1 MDLLN
6 QLIEKGVLQLG
17 VFETIYMTFISAFF
31 SYLFGLPLGVLLSI
45 TEKGGICPVPW
56 LNKILGFI
64 VNIFR
69 SIPFVILMIADLPL
83 LTKCVIVGLCNLIGV
98 YIVKWAEERARKAK
112 LWKVE
117 LTVRNE
123 EAQKLHENLNRF
135 NIPHNY
141 IPNVGKWTIF
151 NAYCATQKES
161 HFTKE
166 IANKAHAKYFV
177 TETKEL

>member
-1 MDLLN
+1 MNLL
-6 QLIEKGVLQLG
+6 I
-17 VFETIYMTFISAFF
+17 IFIFA
-31 SYLFGLPLGVLLSI
+31 
-45 TEKGGICPVPW
+45 
-56 LNKILGFI
+56 
-64 VNIFR
+64 NIFNVIIQTIK
-69 SIPFVILMIADLPL
+69 SICTIKCGKGIAALVNALAYGFYTYIVILMIADLPL
-83 LTKCVIVGLCNLIGV
+83 LTKCIIVGLCNLVGV
-98 YIVKWAEERARKAK
+98 YVVKWAEERARKAK

-123 EAQKLHENLNRF
+123 EAQKLHEDLERF

>member
-1 MDLLN
+1 MNLLIVFILAN
-6 QLIEKGVLQLG
+6 IINVIIQTIKSICTIKCGKGIAALVNALA
-17 VFETIYMTFISAFF
+17 Y
-31 SYLFGLPLGVLLSI
+31 
-45 TEKGGICPVPW
+45 
-56 LNKILGFI
+56 GFYTYI
-64 VNIFR
+64 
-69 SIPFVILMIADLPL
+69 VILMIADLPL
-83 LTKCVIVGLCNLIGV
+83 FTKCLIVGLCNLIGV

-123 EAQKLHENLNRF
+123 EAQKLHEDFERF

-151 NAYCATQKES
+151 NVYCATQKES

-166 IANKAHAKYFV
+166 IANRAHAKYFV

>member
-1 MDLLN
+1 MNLLIVFILAN
-6 QLIEKGVLQLG
+6 IINVIIQTIKSICTIKCGKG
-17 VFETIYMTFISAFF
+17 IAA
-31 SYLFGLPLGVLLSI
+31 
-45 TEKGGICPVPW
+45 
-56 LNKILGFI
+56 I
-64 VNIFR
+64 VNALAYGFYTYI
-69 SIPFVILMIADLPL
+69 VILMIADLPL
-83 LTKCVIVGLCNLIGV
+83 LTKCLIVGLCNLIGV
-98 YIVKWAEERARKAK
+98 YIVKWAEERARKDK

-123 EAQKLHENLNRF
+123 EAQKLHEDLNRF

-151 NAYCATQKES
+151 NVYCATQKES

-166 IANKAHAKYFV
+166 IANRAHAKYFV

>member
-1 MDLLN
+1 MNLL
-6 QLIEKGVLQLG
+6 I
-17 VFETIYMTFISAFF
+17 I
-31 SYLFGLPLGVLLSI
+31 
-45 TEKGGICPVPW
+45 
-56 LNKILGFI
+56 FI
-64 VNIFR
+64 VANILNVIIQTIK
-69 SIPFVILMIADLPL
+69 SICTIKCGKGIAALVNALAYGFYTYIVILMIADLPL
-83 LTKCVIVGLCNLIGV
+83 LTKCLIVGLCNLIGV

-123 EAQKLHENLNRF
+123 EAQKLHEDFERF

-151 NAYCATQKES
+151 NVYCATQKES

>member
-1 MDLLN
+1 MSLLIVFILAN
-6 QLIEKGVLQLG
+6 IINVIIQTIKSICTIKCGKGIAALVNALA
-17 VFETIYMTFISAFF
+17 Y
-31 SYLFGLPLGVLLSI
+31 
-45 TEKGGICPVPW
+45 
-56 LNKILGFI
+56 GFYTYI
-64 VNIFR
+64 
-69 SIPFVILMIADLPL
+69 VILMIADLPL
-83 LTKCVIVGLCNLIGV
+83 LTKCLIVGLCNLIGV

-123 EAQKLHENLNRF
+123 EAQKLHEDFERF

-151 NAYCATQKES
+151 NVYCATQKES

-166 IANKAHAKYFV
+166 IANRAQAKYFV

>member
-1 MDLLN
+1 MNLLIIFILAN
-6 QLIEKGVLQLG
+6 ILNVIIQTIKSICTIKCGKGIAALVNALA
-17 VFETIYMTFISAFF
+17 Y
-31 SYLFGLPLGVLLSI
+31 
-45 TEKGGICPVPW
+45 
-56 LNKILGFI
+56 GFYTYI
-64 VNIFR
+64 
-69 SIPFVILMIADLPL
+69 VILMIADLPL
-83 LTKCVIVGLCNLIGV
+83 LTKCLIVGLCNLIGV

-123 EAQKLHENLNRF
+123 EAQKLHEDFERF

-161 HFTKE
+161 HFIKE
-166 IANKAHAKYFV
+166 IANKTHAKYFV

>member
-1 MDLLN
+1 MNLL
-6 QLIEKGVLQLG
+6 I
-17 VFETIYMTFISAFF
+17 I
-31 SYLFGLPLGVLLSI
+31 
-45 TEKGGICPVPW
+45 
-56 LNKILGFI
+56 FI
-64 VNIFR
+64 VANILNVIIQTIK
-69 SIPFVILMIADLPL
+69 SICTIKCGKGIAALVNALAYGFYTYIVILMIADLPL

-123 EAQKLHENLNRF
+123 EAQKLHEDLNRF

>member
-1 MDLLN
+1 MNLLIVFILAN
-6 QLIEKGVLQLG
+6 IINVIIQTIKSICTIKCGKGIAALVNALA
-17 VFETIYMTFISAFF
+17 Y
-31 SYLFGLPLGVLLSI
+31 
-45 TEKGGICPVPW
+45 
-56 LNKILGFI
+56 GFYTYI
-64 VNIFR
+64 
-69 SIPFVILMIADLPL
+69 VILMIADLPL
-83 LTKCVIVGLCNLIGV
+83 LTKCLIVGVCNLIGV
-98 YIVKWAEERARKAK
+98 YIVKWAEERARKDK

-123 EAQKLHENLNRF
+123 EAQKLHEDLNRF

-151 NAYCATQKES
+151 NVYCATQKES

-166 IANKAHAKYFV
+166 IANRAHAKYFV

>member
-1 MDLLN
+1 MNLLIVFILAN
-6 QLIEKGVLQLG
+6 ILNVIIQTIKSICTIKCGKG
-17 VFETIYMTFISAFF
+17 IAA
-31 SYLFGLPLGVLLSI
+31 
-45 TEKGGICPVPW
+45 
-56 LNKILGFI
+56 I
-64 VNIFR
+64 VNALAYGFYTYI
-69 SIPFVILMIADLPL
+69 VILMIADLPL
-83 LTKCVIVGLCNLIGV
+83 LTKCLIVGLCNLIGV
-98 YIVKWAEERARKAK
+98 YVVKWAEERARKDK

-123 EAQKLHENLNRF
+123 EAQKLHEDFERF

-151 NAYCATQKES
+151 NVYCATQKES

-166 IANKAHAKYFV
+166 VANRAHAKYFV

>member
-1 MDLLN
+1 MNLLIIFIIAN
-6 QLIEKGVLQLG
+6 ILNVIIQTIKSICTIKCGKGIAALVNALA
-17 VFETIYMTFISAFF
+17 Y
-31 SYLFGLPLGVLLSI
+31 
-45 TEKGGICPVPW
+45 
-56 LNKILGFI
+56 GFYTYI
-64 VNIFR
+64 
-69 SIPFVILMIADLPL
+69 VILMIADLPL
-83 LTKCVIVGLCNLIGV
+83 LTKCIIVGLCNLIGV
-98 YIVKWAEERARKAK
+98 YVVKWAEERARKAK

-123 EAQKLHENLNRF
+123 EAQKLHEDLNRF

-151 NAYCATQKES
+151 NVYCATQKES

>member
-1 MDLLN
+1 MNLLIIFILAN
-6 QLIEKGVLQLG
+6 ILNVIIQTIKSICTIKCGKGIAALVNALA
-17 VFETIYMTFISAFF
+17 Y
-31 SYLFGLPLGVLLSI
+31 
-45 TEKGGICPVPW
+45 
-56 LNKILGFI
+56 GFYTYI
-64 VNIFR
+64 
-69 SIPFVILMIADLPL
+69 VILMIADLPL
-83 LTKCVIVGLCNLIGV
+83 LTKCLIVGLCNLIGV

-123 EAQKLHENLNRF
+123 QAQKLHEDFERF

-151 NAYCATQKES
+151 NVYCATQKES

-166 IANKAHAKYFV
+166 IANRAHAKYFV

>member
-1 MDLLN
+1 MNLLIVFILAN
-6 QLIEKGVLQLG
+6 ILNVIIQTIKSICTIKCGKGIAALVNALA
-17 VFETIYMTFISAFF
+17 Y
-31 SYLFGLPLGVLLSI
+31 
-45 TEKGGICPVPW
+45 
-56 LNKILGFI
+56 GFYTYI
-64 VNIFR
+64 
-69 SIPFVILMIADLPL
+69 VILMIADLPL
-83 LTKCVIVGLCNLIGV
+83 LTKCLIVGLCNLIGV

-123 EAQKLHENLNRF
+123 EAQKLHEDFERF

-151 NAYCATQKES
+151 NVYCATQKES

-166 IANKAHAKYFV
+166 VANRAHAKYFV

>member
-1 MDLLN
+1 MNLLIVFILAN
-6 QLIEKGVLQLG
+6 IINVIIQTIKSICTIKCGKG
-17 VFETIYMTFISAFF
+17 IAS
-31 SYLFGLPLGVLLSI
+31 
-45 TEKGGICPVPW
+45 
-56 LNKILGFI
+56 I
-64 VNIFR
+64 VNALAYGFYTYI
-69 SIPFVILMIADLPL
+69 VILMIADLPL
-83 LTKCVIVGLCNLIGV
+83 LTKCLIVGLCNLIGV

-123 EAQKLHENLNRF
+123 EAQKLHEDFERF

-151 NAYCATQKES
+151 NVYCATQKES

-166 IANKAHAKYFV
+166 IANRAHAKYFV

>member
-1 MDLLN
+1 MSLLIVFILAN
-6 QLIEKGVLQLG
+6 ILNVIIQTIKSICTIKCGKGIASLVNALA
-17 VFETIYMTFISAFF
+17 Y
-31 SYLFGLPLGVLLSI
+31 
-45 TEKGGICPVPW
+45 
-56 LNKILGFI
+56 GFYTYI
-64 VNIFR
+64 
-69 SIPFVILMIADLPL
+69 VILMIADLPL
-83 LTKCVIVGLCNLIGV
+83 LTKCLIVGLCNLIGV

-123 EAQKLHENLNRF
+123 EAQKLHEDFERF

-151 NAYCATQKES
+151 NVYCATQKES

-166 IANKAHAKYFV
+166 IANRAHAKYFV

>member
-1 MDLLN
+1 MNLLIVFILAN
-6 QLIEKGVLQLG
+6 ILNVIIQTIKSICTIKCGKG
-17 VFETIYMTFISAFF
+17 IAA
-31 SYLFGLPLGVLLSI
+31 
-45 TEKGGICPVPW
+45 
-56 LNKILGFI
+56 I
-64 VNIFR
+64 VNALAYGFYTYI
-69 SIPFVILMIADLPL
+69 VILMIADLPL
-83 LTKCVIVGLCNLIGV
+83 ITKCLIVGLCNLIGV
-98 YIVKWAEERARKAK
+98 YVVKWAEERARKAK

-123 EAQKLHENLNRF
+123 EAQKLHEDFERF

-151 NAYCATQKES
+151 NVYCATQKES

>member
-1 MDLLN
+1 MNLL
-6 QLIEKGVLQLG
+6 I
-17 VFETIYMTFISAFF
+17 I
-31 SYLFGLPLGVLLSI
+31 
-45 TEKGGICPVPW
+45 
-56 LNKILGFI
+56 FI
-64 VNIFR
+64 VANILNVIIQTIK
-69 SIPFVILMIADLPL
+69 SICTIKCGKGIASLVNALAYGFYTYIVILMIADLPL
-83 LTKCVIVGLCNLIGV
+83 LTKCVIVGLCNLVGV

-123 EAQKLHENLNRF
+123 EAQKLHEDFERF

-151 NAYCATQKES
+151 NVYCATQKES

>member
-1 MDLLN
+1 MNLLIIFIVAN
-6 QLIEKGVLQLG
+6 IFNVIIQTIKSICTIKCGKGVAALVNALA
-17 VFETIYMTFISAFF
+17 Y
-31 SYLFGLPLGVLLSI
+31 
-45 TEKGGICPVPW
+45 
-56 LNKILGFI
+56 GFYTY
-64 VNIFR
+64 V
-69 SIPFVILMIADLPL
+69 VILMVADLPL
-83 LTKCVIVGLCNLIGV
+83 LTKCIIVGLCNLVGV
-98 YIVKWAEERARKAK
+98 YVVKWAEERARKAK

-123 EAQKLHENLNRF
+123 EAQKLHEDLERF

>member
-1 MDLLN
+1 MNLLIIFILAN
-6 QLIEKGVLQLG
+6 ILNVIIQTIKSICTIKCGKGIAALVNALA
-17 VFETIYMTFISAFF
+17 Y
-31 SYLFGLPLGVLLSI
+31 
-45 TEKGGICPVPW
+45 
-56 LNKILGFI
+56 GFYTYI
-64 VNIFR
+64 
-69 SIPFVILMIADLPL
+69 VILMIADLPL
-83 LTKCVIVGLCNLIGV
+83 FTKCLIIGLCNLIGV

-123 EAQKLHENLNRF
+123 EAQKLHEDFERF

-151 NAYCATQKES
+151 NVYCATQKES

-177 TETKEL
+177 TETKDL

>member
-1 MDLLN
+1 MNLL
-6 QLIEKGVLQLG
+6 I
-17 VFETIYMTFISAFF
+17 I
-31 SYLFGLPLGVLLSI
+31 
-45 TEKGGICPVPW
+45 
-56 LNKILGFI
+56 FI
-64 VNIFR
+64 VANILNVIIQTIK
-69 SIPFVILMIADLPL
+69 SICTIKCGKGIAALVNALAYGFYTYIVILMIADLPL
-83 LTKCVIVGLCNLIGV
+83 LTKCVIVGLCNLVGV

-123 EAQKLHENLNRF
+123 EAQKLHEDLNRF

-166 IANKAHAKYFV
+166 IANRAHAKYFV

>member
-1 MDLLN
+1 MNLL
-6 QLIEKGVLQLG
+6 I
-17 VFETIYMTFISAFF
+17 I
-31 SYLFGLPLGVLLSI
+31 
-45 TEKGGICPVPW
+45 
-56 LNKILGFI
+56 FI
-64 VNIFR
+64 VANILNVIIQTIK
-69 SIPFVILMIADLPL
+69 SICTIKCGKGIAALVNALTYGFYTYIVILMIADLPL

-123 EAQKLHENLNRF
+123 EAQKLHEDLNRF

-177 TETKEL
+177 TETKEF

>member
-1 MDLLN
+1 MNLL
-6 QLIEKGVLQLG
+6 I
-17 VFETIYMTFISAFF
+17 I
-31 SYLFGLPLGVLLSI
+31 
-45 TEKGGICPVPW
+45 
-56 LNKILGFI
+56 FI
-64 VNIFR
+64 VANILNVIIQTIK
-69 SIPFVILMIADLPL
+69 SICTIKCGKGIAALVNALAYGFYTYIVILMIADLPL
-83 LTKCVIVGLCNLIGV
+83 LTKCIIVGLCNLIGV
-98 YIVKWAEERARKAK
+98 YVVKWAEERARKAK

>member
-1 MDLLN
+1 MNLLIVFILAN
-6 QLIEKGVLQLG
+6 ILNVIIQTIKSICTIKCGKG
-17 VFETIYMTFISAFF
+17 IAA
-31 SYLFGLPLGVLLSI
+31 
-45 TEKGGICPVPW
+45 
-56 LNKILGFI
+56 I
-64 VNIFR
+64 VNALAYGFYTYI
-69 SIPFVILMIADLPL
+69 VILMIADLPL
-83 LTKCVIVGLCNLIGV
+83 LTKCLIVGLCNLIGV
-98 YIVKWAEERARKAK
+98 YIVKWAEERARKDK

-123 EAQKLHENLNRF
+123 QAQKLHEDFERF

-151 NAYCATQKES
+151 NVYCATQKES

-166 IANKAHAKYFV
+166 VANRAHAKYFV

>member
-1 MDLLN
+1 MNLL
-6 QLIEKGVLQLG
+6 I
-17 VFETIYMTFISAFF
+17 I
-31 SYLFGLPLGVLLSI
+31 
-45 TEKGGICPVPW
+45 
-56 LNKILGFI
+56 FI
-64 VNIFR
+64 VANILNVIIQTIK
-69 SIPFVILMIADLPL
+69 SICTIKCGKGIAALVNALAYGFYTYIVILMIADLPL
-83 LTKCVIVGLCNLIGV
+83 LTKCIIVGLCNLVGV
-98 YIVKWAEERARKAK
+98 YVVKWAEERARKAK

-123 EAQKLHENLNRF
+123 EAQKLHEDLSRF

-166 IANKAHAKYFV
+166 IANRAHAKYFV

>member
-1 MDLLN
+1 MNLLIVFILAN
-6 QLIEKGVLQLG
+6 ILNVIIQTIKSICTIKCGKG
-17 VFETIYMTFISAFF
+17 IAA
-31 SYLFGLPLGVLLSI
+31 
-45 TEKGGICPVPW
+45 
-56 LNKILGFI
+56 I
-64 VNIFR
+64 VNALAYGFYTYI
-69 SIPFVILMIADLPL
+69 VILMIADLPL
-83 LTKCVIVGLCNLIGV
+83 LTKCLIVGLCNLIGV
-98 YIVKWAEERARKAK
+98 YIVKWAEERARKDK

-123 EAQKLHENLNRF
+123 EAQKLHEDLSRF

-151 NAYCATQKES
+151 NVYCATQKES

-166 IANKAHAKYFV
+166 IANRAHAKYFV

>member
-1 MDLLN
+1 MNLLIVFIFAN
-6 QLIEKGVLQLG
+6 IINVIIQTIKSICTIKCGKGIAALVNALA
-17 VFETIYMTFISAFF
+17 Y
-31 SYLFGLPLGVLLSI
+31 
-45 TEKGGICPVPW
+45 
-56 LNKILGFI
+56 GFYTYI
-64 VNIFR
+64 
-69 SIPFVILMIADLPL
+69 VILMIADLPL
-83 LTKCVIVGLCNLIGV
+83 LTKCLIVGLCNLIGV

-123 EAQKLHENLNRF
+123 EAQKLHEDLSRF

-141 IPNVGKWTIF
+141 IPNVGKLTIF
-151 NAYCATQKES
+151 NVYCATQKES

-166 IANKAHAKYFV
+166 IANRAHAKYFV

>member
-1 MDLLN
+1 MNLLIVFILAN
-6 QLIEKGVLQLG
+6 ILNVIIQTIKSICTIKCGKG
-17 VFETIYMTFISAFF
+17 IAA
-31 SYLFGLPLGVLLSI
+31 
-45 TEKGGICPVPW
+45 
-56 LNKILGFI
+56 I
-64 VNIFR
+64 VNALAYGFYTYI
-69 SIPFVILMIADLPL
+69 VILMIADLPL
-83 LTKCVIVGLCNLIGV
+83 LTKCLIVGLCNLIGV
-98 YIVKWAEERARKAK
+98 YIVKWVEERARKDK

-123 EAQKLHENLNRF
+123 EAQKLHEDLSRF

-151 NAYCATQKES
+151 NVYCATQKES

-166 IANKAHAKYFV
+166 IANRAHAKYFV

>member
-1 MDLLN
+1 MNLLIIFIIAN
-6 QLIEKGVLQLG
+6 ILNVIIQTIKSICTIKCGKGIAALVNALA
-17 VFETIYMTFISAFF
+17 Y
-31 SYLFGLPLGVLLSI
+31 
-45 TEKGGICPVPW
+45 
-56 LNKILGFI
+56 GFYTYI
-64 VNIFR
+64 
-69 SIPFVILMIADLPL
+69 VILMIADLPL

>member
-1 MDLLN
+1 MNLLIVFILAN
-6 QLIEKGVLQLG
+6 IINVIIQTIKSICTIKCGKGIAALVNALA
-17 VFETIYMTFISAFF
+17 Y
-31 SYLFGLPLGVLLSI
+31 
-45 TEKGGICPVPW
+45 
-56 LNKILGFI
+56 GFYTYI
-64 VNIFR
+64 
-69 SIPFVILMIADLPL
+69 VILMIADLPL
-83 LTKCVIVGLCNLIGV
+83 LTKCLIVGLCNLIGV

-123 EAQKLHENLNRF
+123 EAQKLHEDFERF

-151 NAYCATQKES
+151 NVYCATQKES

-166 IANKAHAKYFV
+166 IANRAHAKYFV